1 MYVCAHNEYNAYLS
15 CFCEALQCSY
25 KEEMEKHK
33 IFIYKIFRVINNV
46 ISYERRTF
54 IERRRSTLVGNSHDA
69 ISNHLAHLL
78 LYLVV
83 DVSEEVGSQILHT

>member
-1 MYVCAHNEYNAYLS
+1 MYAHINEYNAYLS
-15 CFCEALQCSY
+15 CFCEALQGSY
-25 KEEMEKHK
+25 KKEMEKH
-33 IFIYKIFRVINNV
+33 KIFRVINNV